1 MLLVDAGYRDRFNRC
16 VNLVRLGPMFVPMQN
31 RARSGREEEYEENG
45 RKRQTRVH
53 TCEPRRGS
61 AGFAHPTRRIP
72 RDLAKDRECDFFQTC
87 GARGNYALPPAGE
100 IREDLF
106 HCWGYGQPA
115 RIFQK
120 IGRDSAR
127 RCSELATGRVR
138 PVGGPE
144 WHWTPPR
151 SVPTIIDMR
160 TSGLLATRRS
170 LVDRLENWDDRKR
183 WQEFFDT
190 YWKLIYSAAR
200 KSGLSDAEAQEVVQ
214 ETVITVAKK
223 VGTLHYDPAVGSF
236 KGWLLH
242 ITRWRI
248 VDQFRKR
255 EPGQNRRTRSQD
267 DRQTATIERV
277 PDRDAI
283 DLDAVWE
290 KEWQENLFA
299 AAIARVKKKVDP
311 KQFQIFDCYVR
322 KEWPAQKVAAELR
335 VNVGQVYLARHRVS
349 ALLKKEIKALERHSG

>member
-1 MLLVDAGYRDRFNRC
+1 MIEE
-16 VNLVRLGPMFVPMQN
+16 RLGKLPKRTGWQPCAPQHRKERGPV
-31 RARSGREEEYEENG
+31 RS
-45 RKRQTRVH
+45 
-53 TCEPRRGS
+53 
-61 AGFAHPTRRIP
+61 
-72 RDLAKDRECDFFQTC
+72 
-87 GARGNYALPPAGE
+87 
-100 IREDLF
+100 
-106 HCWGYGQPA
+106 
-115 RIFQK
+115 
-120 IGRDSAR
+120 
-127 RCSELATGRVR
+127 
-138 PVGGPE
+138 
-144 WHWTPPR
+144 WTPRPG
-151 SVPTIIDMR
+151 VPTIIDMR

-200 KSGLSDAEAQEVVQ
+200 KSGLTDAEAQEVVQ

-223 VGTLHYDPAVGSF
+223 VGKLHYDPAVGSF

-255 EPGQNRRTRSQD
+255 EPGQNRHTRSQD

-335 VNVGQVYLARHRVS
+335 VNVGQVYLARHRIS
-349 ALLKKEIKALERHSG
+349 ALLKREIKALEKNA